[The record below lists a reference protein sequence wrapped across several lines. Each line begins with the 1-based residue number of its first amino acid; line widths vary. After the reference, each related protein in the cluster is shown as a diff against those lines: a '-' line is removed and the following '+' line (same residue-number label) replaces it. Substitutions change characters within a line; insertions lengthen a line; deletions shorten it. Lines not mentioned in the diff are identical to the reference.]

1 MESQIQVI
9 LVGEAGIHPKRLLI
23 QQNRKNIMKNI
34 RYIFGVILM
43 VLPMTMQ
50 AAVVGPGPK
59 PVKKAVVKPKPVKKA
74 VIKPGPS
81 PVRKAVKPGPSPVK
95 RAIR

>member
-1 MESQIQVI
+1 
-9 LVGEAGIHPKRLLI
+9 
-23 QQNRKNIMKNI
+23 
-34 RYIFGVILM
+34 
-43 VLPMTMQ
+43 MTNL

-74 VIKPGPS
+74 V
-81 PVRKAVKPGPSPVK
+81 VKPGPSPVK

>member
-1 MESQIQVI
+1 
-9 LVGEAGIHPKRLLI
+9 
-23 QQNRKNIMKNI
+23 MKNI
-34 RYIFGVILM
+34 RYTLVAFLM
-43 VLPMTMQ
+43 VLPMTTS

-74 VIKPGPS
+74 VTPA
-81 PVRKAVKPGPSPVK
+81 PVKKAVVKPGPSPVK

>member
-1 MESQIQVI
+1 
-9 LVGEAGIHPKRLLI
+9 
-23 QQNRKNIMKNI
+23 MKNK
-34 RYIFGVILM
+34 RYIIGAFLII
-43 VLPMTMQ
+43 LPMTNL

-74 VIKPGPS
+74 V
-81 PVRKAVKPGPSPVK
+81 VKPGPSPVK